1 LIEYQHFTMKIG
13 LFFGSFNPIHVGH
26 LIIANHILNKA
37 IIERLWFVVSPQNP
51 LKEKTTLLR
60 DYDRLYLVKIA
71 TEDDVRVKVSDLEF
85 HLPQPSYT
93 VDTLTYLTEKYPNE
107 KFSIIMGSDS
117 FQNLDRWKNFEA
129 LINNY
134 EIIVYRRTGFDIK
147 NDLNAKIKIV
157 DAPFLDITASEIRA
171 LIKEGKSI
179 RYMVPE
185 KVREEIEKGGYFRK

>member
-1 LIEYQHFTMKIG
+1 MKIG

-157 DAPFLDITASEIRA
+157 DAPFLDITATEIRA